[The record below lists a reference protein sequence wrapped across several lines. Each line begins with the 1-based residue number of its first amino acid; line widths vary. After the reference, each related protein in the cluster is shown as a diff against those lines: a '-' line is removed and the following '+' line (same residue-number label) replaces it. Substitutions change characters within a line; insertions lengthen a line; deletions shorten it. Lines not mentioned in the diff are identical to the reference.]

1 MYKVDSCS
9 LVYPYTVNHRRKENV
24 YQGMLCMGKTLHV
37 DCSAATHAR
46 KGPIVT
52 CANMYMREGDVSL
65 ITTVSDLL

>member
-1 MYKVDSCS
+1 MFTCVSLQITTEGKKMYIKV
-9 LVYPYTVNHRRKENV
+9 H
-24 YQGMLCMGKTLHV
+24 CMW
-37 DCSAATHAR
+37 DCSAAAHAR